1 MPQSFSITDIG
12 LRREMNQ
19 DYIYSSDLPLGSL
32 SCLYLVA
39 DGMGGHRAGD
49 LASKL
54 TVETVVNQVA
64 SRSGWSRRSFSE
76 RLLNWRIP
84 RSARQLPGTGNITAW
99 AQRSCAA
106 RSAAEQ
112 LLVANVGDS
121 RLYNYTEKGFKQ
133 ITIDHSLV
141 EEMVRA
147 GTLDRRAA
155 RIHPERNVI
164 TRAIGAE
171 DNMKVDF
178 FRVPLS
184 ECGLILMC
192 SDGLTT
198 MIDDKEIESVLS
210 GSKSLEEKA
219 GILIAL
225 ANEAGGKDNISV
237 ILIDTSRDTD
247 GERARL

>member
-19 DYIYSSDLPLGSL
+19 DYVFSSDLPLGPL

-54 TVETVVNQVA
+54 TVETVVNHVSSSVGEEPEQ
-64 SRSGWSRRSFSE
+64 
-76 RLLNWRIP
+76 LLREAFELANTKI
-84 RSARQLPGTGNITAW
+84 RQTAALHREYYGMGTTLVCCTVCGD
-99 AQRSCAA
+99 
-106 RSAAEQ
+106 E

-121 RLYNYTEKGFKQ
+121 RLYNYTEKGFRQ

-147 GTLDRRAA
+147 GTLDRRTA

-171 DNMKVDF
+171 DEMKVDF

-198 MIDDKEIESVLS
+198 MIDDMEIESVLS

-219 GILIAL
+219 AILIAL
-225 ANEAGGKDNISV
+225 ANRAGGKDNISV
-237 ILIDTSRDTD
+237 ILIDTSGDRDVEHT
-247 GERARL
+247 RL

>member
-19 DYIYSSDLPLGSL
+19 DYIYASDLPLGSL
-32 SCLYLVA
+32 PCLYLVA

-54 TVETVVNQVA
+54 TVETVVNQVT
-64 SRSGWSRRSFSE
+64 STVGLE
-76 RLLNWRIP
+76 PEELLREAFEMANNGIL
-84 RSARQLPGTGNITAW
+84 QT
-99 AQRSCAA
+99 AA
-106 RSAAEQ
+106 RHREYYGMGTTLVGCTICGDD

-121 RLYNYTEKGFKQ
+121 RLYNYKNGFRQ
-133 ITIDHSLV
+133 ITVDHSLV

-147 GTLDRRAA
+147 GTLDRKYA
-155 RIHPERNVI
+155 RFHPERNVI

-171 DNMKVDF
+171 QHMMVDF
-178 FRVPLS
+178 FILPLS

-192 SDGLTT
+192 SDGLTS
-198 MIDDKEIESVLS
+198 MIDDDEIESVLA
-210 GSKSLEEKA
+210 GNTSLEEKA
-219 GILIAL
+219 STLIAR

-237 ILIDTSRDTD
+237 ILIDTSRDAEAAGKD
-247 GERARL
+247 Y

>member
-19 DYIYSSDLPLGSL
+19 DYIYASDLPLGSL
-32 SCLYLVA
+32 PCLYLVA

-54 TVETVVNQVA
+54 TVETVVNQVT
-64 SRSGWSRRSFSE
+64 STVGLE
-76 RLLNWRIP
+76 PEELLREAFEMANNAIL
-84 RSARQLPGTGNITAW
+84 QT
-99 AQRSCAA
+99 AA
-106 RSAAEQ
+106 RHREYYGMGTTLVGCTICGDD

-121 RLYNYTEKGFKQ
+121 RLYNYKNGFRQ
-133 ITIDHSLV
+133 ITVDHSLV

-147 GTLDRRAA
+147 GTLDRKYA
-155 RIHPERNVI
+155 RFHPERNVI

-171 DNMKVDF
+171 QHMKVDF
-178 FRVPLS
+178 FRLPLS

-192 SDGLTT
+192 SDGLTS
-198 MIDDKEIESVLS
+198 MIDDDEIESVLA
-210 GSKSLEEKA
+210 GNTSLEEKA
-219 GILIAL
+219 STLIAR

-237 ILIDTSRDTD
+237 ILIDTSRDAEAAGKD
-247 GERARL
+247 Y